1 MLFLSIFL
9 NHNDPSFPY
18 KGGTQFS
25 SDLPFI
31 DIRPPLPGTIYYN
44 HFNCSDDA
52 KSLEE
57 CNGQFAEEHCYT
69 RGLDFIIQ
77 CNLGKFVI
85 YMHIVNKILI
95 KPLTLWM

>member
-1 MLFLSIFL
+1 M
-9 NHNDPSFPY
+9 

-25 SDLPFI
+25 SDIPLI

-57 CNGQFAEEHCYT
+57 CNGEFADEHCYIG
-69 RGLDFIIQ
+69 GLDFIIQ
-77 CNLGKFVI
+77 CNLGMFC
-85 YMHIVNKILI
+85 YMDTYTKLNIAMHNDIVEVKVR
-95 KPLTLWM
+95 

>member
-1 MLFLSIFL
+1 M
-9 NHNDPSFPY
+9 
-18 KGGTQFS
+18 
-25 SDLPFI
+25 DLPFI

-69 RGLDFIIQ
+69 GGLDFIIQ
-77 CNLGKFVI
+77 CNLGMFVVYI
-85 YMHIVNKILI
+85 HIVNKILI
-95 KPLTLWM
+95 YQWHCGCESKMSLVSICMCFCSVYCLI